1 MFLTV
6 STVQGFFAQPAI
18 GGEGGAFYPLDGD
31 KYTDGKQ
38 LGHQFAAVGITI
50 AYTALMSAL
59 WVSRKCTS
67 RVFAWIV

>member
-1 MFLTV
+1 M
-6 STVQGFFAQPAI
+6 QGFFAQPAI

-50 AYTALMSAL
+50 AYTALVSAL